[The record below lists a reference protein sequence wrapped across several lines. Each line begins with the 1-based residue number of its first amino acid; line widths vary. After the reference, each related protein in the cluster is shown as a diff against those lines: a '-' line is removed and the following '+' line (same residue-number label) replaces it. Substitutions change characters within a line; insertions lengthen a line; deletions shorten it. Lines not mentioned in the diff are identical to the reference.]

1 MLAGI
6 QEFLVISTPKDLP
19 QYQYSLGNGEQW
31 GISIVYAE
39 QDRPDGIAQALIVGE
54 DFIAQGPTALIL
66 GDNVFYGEGLPR
78 ILRSISERD
87 GGATIFGY
95 KVHDPER
102 YGVVLLN
109 DHGTPL
115 EIVEKPLS
123 PKSKFAIPGL
133 YFYDGQASQIARS
146 LQPSSRGELEIS
158 DLNRAYLA
166 EGNPQVELLGRGYAW
181 LDSGTHESL
190 LQASNF
196 VQVVES
202 RTGLKVA
209 CPEEVA
215 YRLGYI
221 GAEDVIRLA
230 GQYTDNDYG
239 RYLIELVNEVT

>member
-1 MLAGI
+1 MSWQQTRRKGIILAGGGGTRLFPLTHAVSKQLLPVYDKPMIYYPLTTLMLAGI

-166 EGNPQVELLGRGYAW
+166 EGNPQVELLGRGYA
-181 LDSGTHESL
+181 
-190 LQASNF
+190 
-196 VQVVES
+196 
-202 RTGLKVA
+202 
-209 CPEEVA
+209 
-215 YRLGYI
+215 
-221 GAEDVIRLA
+221 
-230 GQYTDNDYG
+230 
-239 RYLIELVNEVT
+239 